1 MSDKLKARIE
11 EWQRDI
17 MRDRKLLPARKG
29 VAHASIL
36 EITLNRMDSMCSAL
50 LFAVEGHGAVEYE
63 GRSICSACS
72 TTNVPTVM
80 RIITPYPCNFIK
92 GIEERFGVEL

>member
-1 MSDKLKARIE
+1 MTDKLKARIE
-11 EWQRDI
+11 EEIAKMSDFFESADDI
-17 MRDRKLLPARKG
+17 YTAQSVIDEENVHL
-29 VAHASIL
+29 
-36 EITLNRMDSMCSAL
+36 RMMLAL

-80 RIITPYPCNFIK
+80 RIITPYPCAELK
-92 GIEERFGVEL
+92 GISERFGVEL